1 MRLEQRRLAAGLV
14 CLSFGMSKSHCYM
27 CAARATSREHVPPR
41 NLFPEASESG
51 GVDYRLNLVTV
62 PSCDA
67 HNSAKSKDDEFLMV
81 SLAGIVG
88 SNSIGYMH
96 RLGKVD
102 RAVLASANRLL
113 DQVLLEKEEIH
124 RVEVAEN
131 RFIDLVWGTP
141 DIDRLYRC
149 FEHMAYALHRHH
161 FKKNF
166 SGSVKVLPGYLRE
179 KDHNKRKLHREQTL
193 IPESTDKL
201 EKFFRAFAG
210 AATPL
215 LLLDYDGTLADFRI
229 DRFEARP
236 WAGVRKLLAQIQQQG
251 LTRMAVITG
260 RPPEEIAPL
269 LGLEPRLEVWGLHGA
284 ARLSPDGHYD
294 LDKTSPTAE
303 QKLEEL
309 RTQLRRDALGGLF
322 EDKPNAA
329 VIHWR
334 GHTPGKAS

>member
-179 KDHNKRKLHREQTL
+179 KDHNKRKFVEWVRDRAELDLVGKTKLGSNPGVFYYQVSDPDQFGLYMMRLCFYGGLAVYTAF
-193 IPESTDKL
+193 IPEGSSPPPSLTALLIERGIPTVVTLGDKS
-201 EKFFRAFAG
+201 
-210 AATPL
+210 
-215 LLLDYDGTLADFRI
+215 Y
-229 DRFEARP
+229 RFNP
-236 WAGVRKLLAQIQQQG
+236 QG
-251 LTRMAVITG
+251 
-260 RPPEEIAPL
+260 E
-269 LGLEPRLEVWGLHGA
+269 
-284 ARLSPDGHYD
+284 S
-294 LDKTSPTAE
+294 
-303 QKLEEL
+303 
-309 RTQLRRDALGGLF
+309 
-322 EDKPNAA
+322 
-329 VIHWR
+329 
-334 GHTPGKAS
+334 

>member
-1 MRLEQRRLAAGLV
+1 M
-14 CLSFGMSKSHCYM
+14 
-27 CAARATSREHVPPR
+27 
-41 NLFPEASESG
+41 
-51 GVDYRLNLVTV
+51 
-62 PSCDA
+62 
-67 HNSAKSKDDEFLMV
+67 
-81 SLAGIVG
+81 
-88 SNSIGYMH
+88 
-96 RLGKVD
+96 
-102 RAVLASANRLL
+102 
-113 DQVLLEKEEIH
+113 
-124 RVEVAEN
+124 
-131 RFIDLVWGTP
+131 
-141 DIDRLYRC
+141 
-149 FEHMAYALHRHH
+149 
-161 FKKNF
+161 
-166 SGSVKVLPGYLRE
+166 
-179 KDHNKRKLHREQTL
+179 

-334 GHTPGKAS
+334 GHTPGKARRIEQRTRELFEPLARMDGLMLLEFESGLELRAGRDKGGAVQAILQEVGPCAPATYLGDDFTDEAGFKAINEAPGGAHLSVLVRRKRRETCADIWLQPPDDLRTFLRRWLEAASTTGRASIEQGTFELRR